1 MGGGKR
7 KSSSRSFFAIL
18 FRFSGRPRK
27 GGSEVENEEAEVRR
41 RGRVWASDEDRG
53 SWVGEPDID
62 RKAAEFI
69 ANFHTRRQ
77 LRPLD
82 QDQVASL

>member
-18 FRFSGRPRK
+18 FRFSGRP
-27 GGSEVENEEAEVRR
+27 SEARR